1 MKTCILYF
9 SQTGNTKMFAEAISE
24 ALKVG
29 ALYDISVINPS
40 VIADYDILILGT
52 PVHGFNPS
60 KEALT
65 FVKNLPKRENKE
77 SILFCTCRLW
87 KGNTFSKLKK
97 ELKNKGYNT
106 VLCVGSKAKEFT
118 KKDFVENVK
127 SIEKQMNR

>member
-1 MKTCILYF
+1 V
-9 SQTGNTKMFAEAISE
+9 

-52 PVHGFNPS
+52 PIHGFNTS
-60 KEALT
+60 KEALG

-77 SILFCTCRLW
+77 SILFCTYRLW

>member
-1 MKTCILYF
+1 M
-9 SQTGNTKMFAEAISE
+9 
-24 ALKVG
+24 
-29 ALYDISVINPS
+29 
-40 VIADYDILILGT
+40 
-52 PVHGFNPS
+52 
-60 KEALT
+60 
-65 FVKNLPKRENKE
+65 KNLPKRENKE
-77 SILFCTCRLW
+77 SILFCTYRLW